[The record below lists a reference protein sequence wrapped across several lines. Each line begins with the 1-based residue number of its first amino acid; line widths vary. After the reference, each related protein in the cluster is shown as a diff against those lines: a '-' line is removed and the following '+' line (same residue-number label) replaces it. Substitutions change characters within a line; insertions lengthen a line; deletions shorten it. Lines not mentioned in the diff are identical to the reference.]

1 MRREPAR
8 LGLLVLALVGLLG
21 CGESGGTAV
30 EYVEGVVTL
39 DGKPIEGVTVSFS
52 PVKPDVGTAAV
63 GTTDA
68 NGVFKLTATL
78 GGKPGGGTAMGDYQV
93 AFSKLKVLGGSQVTS
108 SEDPNYGKDVNTSA
122 PPQPTKIEYEVPQ
135 KYENPATSGFT
146 ATVAKGTNKGDK
158 FKFDL
163 SSK

>member
-1 MRREPAR
+1 MSREPAR
-8 LGLLVLALVGLLG
+8 LGLYVLALVGLLG
-21 CGESGGTAV
+21 CGDSGGPSV

-52 PVKPDVGTAAV
+52 PVKPDAGTPAV

-68 NGVFKLTATL
+68 NGVFKLTATQ
-78 GGKPGGGTAMGDYQV
+78 GGKPGAGTGAGEYQV
-93 AFSKLKVLGGSQVTS
+93 AFSKVKIVGGSQVTS
-108 SEDPNYGKDVNTSA
+108 SEDPNYGKDVDTSA
-122 PPQPTKIEYEVPQ
+122 KPQPTKVEYEVPV

-163 SSK
+163 ASK